1 MCRYE
6 RNGPYDILIDGA
18 NVAFFGQNRDG
29 GGFRWA
35 QIIAMTRLVQREN
48 PGKKV
53 LLVRGGEGERG
64 RGEASAGTRS
74 SP

>member
-53 LLVRGGEGERG
+53 LLVSEQWWQRGKE
-64 RGEASAGTRS
+64 
-74 SP
+74 